1 MDWLFALPVP
11 QSAALLALGSFA
23 SPHLRAPC
31 LHVIGEDRRQ
41 MAAGALGE
49 LVRKLGDRVVQQMVP
64 ILRAGMDAPH
74 ASTRQGVCY
83 GLKELLDNITRT
95 QLGQHLPALLP
106 TVQAAL
112 TDPDPTVRAVRVCIP
127 THPSLARSSR
137 YVQPEVAIVHGL

>member
-1 MDWLFALPVP
+1 
-11 QSAALLALGSFA
+11 
-23 SPHLRAPC
+23 
-31 LHVIGEDRRQ
+31 

-64 ILRAGMDAPH
+64 ILRAGMDAPA

-95 QLGQHLPALLP
+95 QLGTHLPALLP

-112 TDPDPTVRAVRVCIP
+112 TDADPSVRAVRRP
-127 THPSLARSSR
+127 SSR
-137 YVQPEVAIVHGL
+137 RTNV

>member
-1 MDWLFALPVP
+1 
-11 QSAALLALGSFA
+11 
-23 SPHLRAPC
+23 
-31 LHVIGEDRRQ
+31 

-64 ILRAGMDAPH
+64 ILRAGMDAPD

-112 TDPDPTVRAVRVCIP
+112 TDPDPSVRAVRNHEMFMCLLKQMLSRRW
-127 THPSLARSSR
+127 PSCTSHQA
-137 YVQPEVAIVHGL
+137 A